1 MQLKRWQDDL
11 DRMKISNCCG
21 IFQVDS
27 KIMKLELIRAKDVVL
42 DDMKRILAAAARES
56 CDTVYAE
63 FQHKKASLSTNP
75 TTLKDFAAFIEKKA
89 EIFEETKLLMQRKQ
103 TVDDMYKLLQSQFD
117 VKIHLS
123 ALGKWEDLHKTSL
136 GFSEYLE
143 NAEGVVSQRMS
154 QMSQTVKGQIATLD
168 EEATSIFN
176 SLMSGIVVHMLKSL
190 GHGIFTFLT
199 SLSTDF
205 FYHETTVQRLL
216 N

>member
-11 DRMKISNCCG
+11 DRMKISNCGG

-27 KIMKLELIRAKDVVL
+27 KLMKLELIRGKDVVL

-56 CDTVYAE
+56 CDKVYAE
-63 FQHKKASLSTNP
+63 FQQKKASLSTNP

-89 EIFEETKLLMQRKQ
+89 EILEETKLLMQKKL
-103 TVDDMYKLLQSQFD
+103 TVDDMYKLLQSQFE

-123 ALGKWEDLHKTSL
+123 ALGKWEDLQKTSL

-143 NAEGVVSQRMS
+143 NAEGVVSQRTA

-168 EEATSIFN
+168 EEASSIFN
-176 SLMSGIVVHMLKSL
+176 SMMGGIVVHILASECHGILSFLKSL
-190 GHGIFTFLT
+190 C
-199 SLSTDF
+199 TDF
-205 FYHETTVQRLL
+205 LRMKGGRHG
-216 N
+216 

>member
-56 CDTVYAE
+56 CDKVYAE
-63 FQHKKASLSTNP
+63 FQQKKASLSTNP
-75 TTLKDFAAFIEKKA
+75 TTLKDFAAFMEKKA
-89 EIFEETKLLMQRKQ
+89 EILEETKLLMQKKQ

-176 SLMSGIVVHMLKSL
+176 SLMGGIVVCT
-190 GHGIFTFLT
+190 I
-199 SLSTDF
+199 
-205 FYHETTVQRLL
+205 
-216 N
+216 

>member
-1 MQLKRWQDDL
+1 MCSSYVQEMMQLKRWQDDL

-27 KIMKLELIRAKDVVL
+27 KLMKLELIRAKDVVL

-56 CDTVYAE
+56 CDKVYAE
-63 FQHKKASLSTNP
+63 FQQKKASLSTNP
-75 TTLKDFAAFIEKKA
+75 TTLKDFATFIEKKA
-89 EIFEETKLLMQRKQ
+89 EILEETKLLIQKKQ

-176 SLMSGIVVHMLKSL
+176 SLMGGIVVYTL
-190 GHGIFTFLT
+190 
-199 SLSTDF
+199 
-205 FYHETTVQRLL
+205 
-216 N
+216 